1 MCVFICFSVFQ
12 EEMSTLHGSVGPHKS
27 VGLATSSD
35 SGDLSGAISISDNKQ
50 EYSEPTLES
59 PISENISPED
69 VLKLKQITKSKNI
82 FFFCKCLF
90 GYIVF

>member
-1 MCVFICFSVFQ
+1 
-12 EEMSTLHGSVGPHKS
+12 MSTLHGSVGPHNS

-50 EYSEPTLES
+50 EHSEPTLES

-69 VLKLKQITKSKNI
+69 VLKLKQITKSKNS
-82 FFFCKCLF
+82 FFLCKCFF
-90 GYIVF
+90 GYIVFFK